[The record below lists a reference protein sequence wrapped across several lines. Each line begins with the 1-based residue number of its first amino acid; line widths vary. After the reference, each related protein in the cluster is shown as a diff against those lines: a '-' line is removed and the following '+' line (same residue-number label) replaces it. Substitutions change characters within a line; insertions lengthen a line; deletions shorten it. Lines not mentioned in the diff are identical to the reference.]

1 MIFIILFFLK
11 LYFILLVISNT
22 YYTDYSISLDY
33 DMDIVNIFNSL
44 SLDTYIV

>member
-11 LYFILLVISNT
+11 LYFMFLVISNT
-22 YYTDYSISLDY
+22 YYTDYISSDY

-44 SLDTYIV
+44 SLDIYIV